1 MIAVASRWVPERS
14 ALFARSFALALLCC
28 PALAS
33 AQLPASVPTLA
44 PMIERVSPTVVN
56 ISVSGEVR
64 VDSPLTEDPL
74 FRYFFPDSPDSRP
87 VQSAGSGV
95 IVDAVKGYVLTN
107 SHVIENADKITV
119 TLLDNRSKQA
129 TVIGSDP
136 GTDLAVLQI
145 DARDL
150 KQVEFGDSDRLR
162 VGDFVVAIGNPFGFS
177 HTVTSGIVSGL
188 GRTNINPDAY
198 EDFIQTDASIN
209 PGNSGGALLDL
220 EGRLVGINS
229 AIISRG
235 GGNIGIGF
243 AIPVNM
249 ARDIMDQIIEYGH
262 VSRGLLGVT
271 ISSVTPEIAQ
281 TYGLDNTSGA
291 LVMSVA
297 PSSAADKA
305 GLQVYD
311 VILKVDEQP
320 VRDSASL
327 RTAIGLKRPGVHVS
341 VGIMRDGHE
350 RNVEAELGAAET
362 AATEP
367 PEAEPQ
373 TQRQREPETSQNGLD
388 PAFEGAEVVTADP
401 SKPSAGGTAGL
412 YVVAVEDGSRAAARG
427 LRAGDVITHINKQ
440 RVRNLD
446 EAGQVLKDARSVI
459 VQVQRGSRG
468 SLLILR

>member
-1 MIAVASRWVPERS
+1 MIAAASRWISDRS
-14 ALFARSFALALLCC
+14 TTQLARVLAPVLLLSAC
-28 PALAS
+28 PALVS

-64 VDSPLTEDPL
+64 VDSPASGDPL
-74 FRYFFPDSPDSRP
+74 YRYFFPDLPDTRP

-95 IVDAVKGYVLTN
+95 IVDAAKGYVLTN
-107 SHVIENADKITV
+107 SHVVENAEKITV
-119 TLLDNRSKQA
+119 TLLDTRSVEA
-129 TVIGSDP
+129 DVIGSDP
-136 GTDLAVLQI
+136 GTDLAVLHV
-145 DARDL
+145 DAKDL
-150 KQVEFGDSDRLR
+150 KQIELGDSDRLR

-198 EDFIQTDASIN
+198 ENFIQTDASIN

-249 ARDIMDQIIEYGH
+249 ARDIMSQLIEHGH

-271 ISSVTPEIAQ
+271 ISSVTPEIAE

-291 LVMSVA
+291 LVRSVA
-297 PSSAADKA
+297 PSSAAEKA
-305 GLQVYD
+305 GLQIYD
-311 VILKVDEQP
+311 VILSIDDRP

-327 RTAIGLKRPGVHVS
+327 RTAIGLKRPGAHVA
-341 VGIMRDGHE
+341 VGIMRDGHV
-350 RNVEAELGAAET
+350 RTVEAELGAAET
-362 AATEP
+362 TVAARPVP
-367 PEAEPQ
+367 PS
-373 TQRQREPETSQNGLD
+373 PETSNDGLD

-401 SKPSAGGTAGL
+401 TKPSVGGTAGL
-412 YVVAVEDGSRAAARG
+412 YVVSVEDGSAAEARG
-427 LRAGDVITHINKQ
+427 LLAGDVITHINKQ
-440 RVRNLD
+440 RVRNLE
-446 EAGQVLKDARSVI
+446 EAEKLLKDARSVI
-459 VQVQRGSRG
+459 VQVQRGGRG

>member
-1 MIAVASRWVPERS
+1 V
-14 ALFARSFALALLCC
+14 
-28 PALAS
+28 
-33 AQLPASVPTLA
+33 T
-44 PMIERVSPTVVN
+44 
-56 ISVSGEVR
+56 
-64 VDSPLTEDPL
+64 DDPL
-74 FRYFFPDSPDSRP
+74 YRYFFPDQPETRP

-95 IVDAVKGYVLTN
+95 IVDAAKGYVLTN
-107 SHVIENADKITV
+107 SHVIENAEKITV
-119 TLLDNRSKQA
+119 TLLDTRSVEAK
-129 TVIGSDP
+129 VIGSDP
-136 GTDLAVLQI
+136 GTDLAVVQV
-145 DARDL
+145 DAPNL
-150 KQVEFGDSDRLR
+150 KQAEFADSDRVR

-198 EDFIQTDASIN
+198 ENFIQTDASIN

-243 AIPVNM
+243 AIPINM
-249 ARDIMDQIIEYGH
+249 ARDVMDQLIEYGH

-271 ISSVTPEIAQ
+271 ISSVTPEIAH

-291 LVMSVA
+291 IVMSVA
-297 PSSAADKA
+297 PSSAAERA

-311 VILKVDEQP
+311 VILSVDVQP

-327 RTAIGLKRPGVHVS
+327 RTAIGLKRPGVHVA

-350 RNVEAELGAAET
+350 RTVEAELGAAET
-362 AATEP
+362 VAAERPVALPATVAP
-367 PEAEPQ
+367 PQ
-373 TQRQREPETSQNGLD
+373 TSENGLD

-401 SKPSAGGTAGL
+401 AKPSAGGTTGL
-412 YVVAVEDGSRAAARG
+412 YVVSVEEGSRAAIRG
-427 LRAGDVITHINKQ
+427 LKAGDVITHINKQ
-440 RVRNLD
+440 RVDNLE
-446 EAGQVLKDARSVI
+446 EAERLMKDAASVI